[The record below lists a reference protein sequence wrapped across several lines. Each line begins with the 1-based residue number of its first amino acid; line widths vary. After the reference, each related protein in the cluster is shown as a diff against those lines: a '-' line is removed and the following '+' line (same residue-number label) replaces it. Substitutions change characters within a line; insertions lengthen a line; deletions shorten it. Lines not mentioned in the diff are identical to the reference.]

1 MLAKEINCK
10 QIFYIKFKTAN
21 QCSKWSTL
29 HKGRLN
35 QNSQEEKFEMTE
47 ARSDISVAHACNY
60 AHQFSF
66 FTYFKMHFTKSIT
79 TNQVVHITDMKC
91 AFKIEQGKPLE
102 KDFKKLIEKLIY
114 TKNILLVL
122 ILYFVC
128 NISLSLVMISNW
140 WILYFNFHSDLCD
153 HLSLSATLQTYHYFN
168 LLSRNT

>member
-1 MLAKEINCK
+1 MWSKYDDLLLAKEMNSK
-10 QIFYIKFKTAN
+10 QIVYIKFKTAN

-47 ARSDISVAHACNY
+47 TRSDISVAHACNY

-91 AFKIEQGKPLE
+91 AFRIEQGKPLE
-102 KDFKKLIEKLIY
+102 KGLKKIIIKWIY
-114 TKNILLVL
+114 AK
-122 ILYFVC
+122 
-128 NISLSLVMISNW
+128 
-140 WILYFNFHSDLCD
+140 
-153 HLSLSATLQTYHYFN
+153 
-168 LLSRNT
+168 